1 MRIGDYETHPA
12 ADVFPMMEGDEFK
25 KFVEDIREHGLHH
38 PIVRIWVDDP
48 MYHGQ
53 RKPLILDGRN
63 RLRAAYEACIPLRF
77 EDYEGDD
84 PVVFVASMN
93 INRRQL
99 DKSQVALALAK
110 LANIAHGSNQHRRA
124 SEEGPIGPSSLT
136 LKEAADKAEV
146 SPRQIKRAKAVLKRG
161 APELV
166 EAVERGDVSISAAAE
181 VARLDVDEQ
190 RTVTSKGADAVT
202 AKAAEIREE
211 RKAKAEVPESR
222 VSVAETKSPRHA
234 FDTTTFERRLVEAL
248 RLYFDDVLSEWPE
261 GVPLTLLHQE
271 LGFMREEVESYM
283 RSK

>member
-25 KFVEDIREHGLHH
+25 KLVEDIREHGLHN

-48 MYHGQ
+48 MCHGQ

-63 RLRAAYEACIPLRF
+63 RLRAAYEACIKPTF
-77 EDYEGDD
+77 TDYEGDD
-84 PVVFVASMN
+84 PVGFVASMN

-110 LANIAHGSNQHRRA
+110 LANMANGSNQHRRV
-124 SEEGPIGPSSLT
+124 SEGGAIAPPSLT
-136 LKEAADKAEV
+136 LDEAAEKAKV
-146 SPRQIKRAKAVLKRG
+146 SREQIKRAKSVLKRG

-181 VARLDVDEQ
+181 VARLPEPEQ
-190 RTVTSKGADAVT
+190 RIVAAKGADAVT

-211 RKAKAEVPESR
+211 RKAKAELPEPDEEDDDWDE
-222 VSVAETKSPRHA
+222 VVAVDKVYRTIRS
-234 FDTTTFERRLVEAL
+234 AL
-248 RLYFDDVLSEWPE
+248 EGWPE
-261 GVPLTLLHQE
+261 HADVRPLEDCLLGWIQQIAAMRGVQ
-271 LGFMREEVESYM
+271 
-283 RSK
+283 